1 VLYFPKELS
10 FNASTTTKSDVWARI
25 FEVPKNVVRF
35 PNEPGKK
42 DQKGNAIFIMV
53 IGPMLDN

>member
-42 DQKGNAIFIMV
+42 DQKGNAIFIIV
-53 IGPMLDN
+53 IG